1 MGFYRY
7 SWGNWVENVR
17 RLAMEATAPIKF
29 HHCNIFYTWNWNWF
43 STVMSTYQR
52 VNEVWFIVG
61 HDYMNTADSQT
72 GVKLLTATHWQ
83 RSGTFQV
90 GGAIQVIYLGK
101 YACIYTYIYMY
112 ISPIVLI
119 WIECYSTYKTSPQ
132 LYSQVGCKPSLS
144 RSHLRLSSTSF
155 ETTPRTLPG
164 FRTRLE
170 WICRIPSGK
179 LLHSELENH
188 HLE

>member
-1 MGFYRY
+1 MKLKLVFHSHVNLPKGKWGMVHCWTWLHEY
-7 SWGNWVENVR
+7 SRFPNR
-17 RLAMEATAPIKF
+17 
-29 HHCNIFYTWNWNWF
+29 
-43 STVMSTYQR
+43 
-52 VNEVWFIVG
+52 
-61 HDYMNTADSQT
+61 SQT
-72 GVKLLTATHWQ
+72 TYCYALTKIRDIPSRGCNSSYIIMWVNMHA
-83 RSGTFQV
+83 S
-90 GGAIQVIYLGK
+90 IYL
-101 YACIYTYIYMY
+101 YIYMY
-112 ISPIVLI
+112 HQYCTDMNRMLQ
-119 WIECYSTYKTSPQ
+119 YKTSPQ